1 MSTNLKDMIPATGWA
16 VVQGPAARATGE
28 GYLGGLADHAT
39 GRGTVV
45 TYAATDTVVPFVVAG
60 DTLYYNRD
68 GCRPVPGANNAWF
81 VPEGSFL
88 ARLEEGD

>member
-1 MSTNLKDMIPATGWA
+1 MSTNLKDLVPATGWA

-39 GRGTVV
+39 GWGTVV
-45 TYAATDTVVPFVVAG
+45 TYTYRGHAAFVMSG

-68 GCRPVPGANNAWF
+68 GCRPVPGATNAWF